1 MDQTAREDISTRGR
15 SGPLVYC
22 VVPPRLA
29 RIKPRLC
36 EHFAGDADVEVVID
50 QRTGARRDSA
60 ELAQRLVPGIDR
72 RAIDGR
78 RTAVPVES
86 VVSLPPELRRY
97 EKDLTFLAG
106 PVWPA
111 AGNAE
116 PTDAWKRRCIAAEQE
131 ALALAGTLVAATD
144 ALRSRRGLSPRR
156 FRELARAEAALER
169 FRRWHTGADRPG

>member
-1 MDQTAREDISTRGR
+1 MEQTTRGNVSTTGK

-22 VVPPRLA
+22 VIPPRLA

-36 EHFAGDADVEVVID
+36 EHFAGDSDVEVVID
-50 QRTGARRDSA
+50 QRVGERRDA
-60 ELAQRLVPGIDR
+60 TELAKRLVPGIDR

-78 RTAVPVES
+78 RSAVPVEN

-111 AGNAE
+111 ESNVEVHDG
-116 PTDAWKRRCIAAEQE
+116 WKRRCIAAEQE
-131 ALALAGTLVAATD
+131 ALALAGSLVATTD
-144 ALRSRRGLSPRR
+144 ALRSRRGLSPKR

-169 FRRWHTGADRPG
+169 FRRWHTGADRPA

>member
-1 MDQTAREDISTRGR
+1 MDQIAQGTASAQAR
-15 SGPLVYC
+15 SGPLVSC

-36 EHFAGDADVEVVID
+36 EHFAGDTDVEVVID
-50 QRTGARRDSA
+50 QRAGERRDPG
-60 ELAQRLVPGIDR
+60 ELSSRLVPAIDR

-78 RTAVPVES
+78 RTARPVES

-111 AGNAE
+111 AGTAE
-116 PTDAWKRRCIAAEQE
+116 PTDPWKRRCIAAEQE
-131 ALALAGTLVAATD
+131 ALALAGALVATAD
-144 ALRSRRGLSPRR
+144 ALRSRRGLSPTR

-169 FRRWHTGADRPG
+169 FRHWHTAADRPS

>member
-1 MDQTAREDISTRGR
+1 MEPTVQRTASAQRT

-36 EHFAGDADVEVVID
+36 EHFAADADVEVVID
-50 QRTGARRDSA
+50 QRAGERRDSK
-60 ELAQRLVPGIDR
+60 ELAKRLVPGLDR

-78 RTAVPVES
+78 RTAVPVEN

-111 AGNAE
+111 AGIPE

-144 ALRSRRGLSPRR
+144 ALRSRRGLSPKR

-169 FRRWHTGADRPG
+169 FRHWHTGADRPA

>member
-1 MDQTAREDISTRGR
+1 MEQVTNGTVSAERT

-36 EHFAGDADVEVVID
+36 EHFAGDTDVEVVID
-50 QRTGARRDSA
+50 QRDGERRDA
-60 ELAQRLVPGIDR
+60 RELAKRLVPGIDR
-72 RAIDGR
+72 RAMDGR
-78 RTAVPVES
+78 RSAVPVEN

-106 PVWPA
+106 PVLPA
-111 AGNAE
+111 AANVEASNG
-116 PTDAWKRRCIAAEQE
+116 WKRRCIAAEQE
-131 ALALAGTLVAATD
+131 ALSLAGTLVATTD

-169 FRRWHTGADRPG
+169 FRRWHTGADRPA

>member
-1 MDQTAREDISTRGR
+1 MEQTVKGNVSTQRP

-36 EHFAGDADVEVVID
+36 EHFAGDPDVEVVID
-50 QRTGARRDSA
+50 QRVAERRDA
-60 ELAQRLVPGIDR
+60 TELAKRLVPGIDR

-78 RTAVPVES
+78 RTAVPVEN
-86 VVSLPPELRRY
+86 VISLPAELRRY

-111 AGNAE
+111 SGKAE
-116 PTDAWKRRCIAAEQE
+116 ATDTWKRRCIAAEQE
-131 ALALAGTLVAATD
+131 ALALAGALVATSD
-144 ALRSRRGLSPRR
+144 ALRARRGLSPRR

-169 FRRWHTGADRPG
+169 FRRWHTAADRPA

>member
-1 MDQTAREDISTRGR
+1 MDQTERGVVSTKAG

-36 EHFAGDADVEVVID
+36 EHFAADPDVEVVID
-50 QRTGARRDSA
+50 QRAGERRDA
-60 ELAQRLVPGIDR
+60 RELAKRLVPGLDR

-78 RTAVPVES
+78 RSAVPVEN

-116 PTDAWKRRCIAAEQE
+116 PTDAWKRRCITAEQE

-169 FRRWHTGADRPG
+169 FRRWHTGADRPA

>member
-1 MDQTAREDISTRGR
+1 MERTAREDVSRST

-36 EHFAGDADVEVVID
+36 EYFANDADVEVVID
-50 QRTGARRDSA
+50 QRTGERRDSA
-60 ELAQRLVPGIDR
+60 ELAKRLVPGIDR

-78 RTAVPVES
+78 RSAVPVES

-111 AGNAE
+111 AGNPE
-116 PTDAWKRRCIAAEQE
+116 PGDHWKRRCMAAEQE
-131 ALALAGTLVAATD
+131 ALALAGSLVATTD
-144 ALRSRRGLSPRR
+144 ALRSRRGLSPKR

-169 FRRWHTGADRPG
+169 FRRWHSAADRPI